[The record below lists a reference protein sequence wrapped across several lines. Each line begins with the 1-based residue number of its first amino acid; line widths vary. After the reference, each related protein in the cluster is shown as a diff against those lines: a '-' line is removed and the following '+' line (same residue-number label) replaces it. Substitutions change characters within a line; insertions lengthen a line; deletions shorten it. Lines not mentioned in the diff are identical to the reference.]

1 MDLPP
6 LPRLSQGETLSS
18 LFSEGETKGETK
30 KPPPPPHPG
39 HPSNNSNHGHEAASK
54 WRRAAWVVGV
64 RRYNQKKNANQQ
76 LKNAVALMMAKKEIQ
91 KKIEGEST
99 WGVKGRI
106 NRGKSQRRHR
116 LVKKKTVPP
125 PPTTRTHTTPFFPFQ
140 PPAMAATTVCMNWK
154 KRCIYCK
161 NKCSTN
167 TNTRNFWNSTK
178 RN

>member
-106 NRGKSQRRHR
+106 N
-116 LVKKKTVPP
+116 
-125 PPTTRTHTTPFFPFQ
+125 
-140 PPAMAATTVCMNWK
+140 
-154 KRCIYCK
+154 
-161 NKCSTN
+161 
-167 TNTRNFWNSTK
+167 
-178 RN
+178 